1 MHLTDHQIRLLK
13 IVDEVRWGEEEK
25 LDVYKYH
32 LLRRALGERDNVIVF
47 EMEQAVAFR
56 QANRDIKEGPPPGPE
71 RSPWINTWIK
81 DAVEF

>member
-25 LDVYKYH
+25 LDIYKYH
-32 LLRRALGERDNVIVF
+32 LLRRALGERDTVIVF

-56 QANRDIKEGPPPGPE
+56 QTHPQIKEGPTNALA
-71 RSPWINTWIK
+71 RSPWIRTWIH
-81 DAVEF
+81 DAVSF